1 MIALVAAL
9 IWSSVSWQIASPVR
23 AASDAFDLASLAI
36 STSDLP
42 DGYQLIAGRNCLTA
56 RSCADPGFFAGVTAD
71 SLTEDGLVRAYAL
84 GLAKFDPNDP
94 STAERS
100 VATTIAEY
108 DDTDGAEKGV
118 TTFLAWLSD
127 PNGERSV
134 SSDIGQDA
142 QLFEVH
148 GSVTGDAAATAA
160 SGLRFRIDTLVV
172 GIEIRDYTGAAID
185 PDEIEA
191 LARVV
196 AGRINDHPSGPGLGT
211 RAVNLRSNGSSYY
224 VHRDGQ
230 TIRLWRENDGSFAA
244 RSDEFTSNG
253 VENVYLTNQVLIT
266 GDDPNT
272 PKLQM
277 SVVIY
282 QLSSGLEASNYLA
295 KASESLAASWEQNG
309 SAYVRPD
316 DVPDV
321 GDESVWYVNVYPQI
335 YQSTVFVRSGNL
347 VARIIWGYTLPEPI
361 TSDEDGLRD
370 AQAKLLGGVEF
381 VGDAESACLLDANCE
396 GLTRLPAD
404 LLPADE

>member
-9 IWSSVSWQIASPVR
+9 ILSSVSGWLAPRVR

-56 RSCADPGFFAGVTAD
+56 RSCADPDFFAGVSAD

-84 GLAKFDPNDP
+84 GLAKFDGDNP
-94 STAERS
+94 SRS

-108 DDTDGAEKGV
+108 DAADGAEKGV
-118 TTFLAWLSD
+118 STFLAWLSD

-134 SSDIGQDA
+134 STDIGEDA

-148 GSVTGDAAATAA
+148 GAVTGDTAATAA
-160 SGLRFRIDTLVV
+160 SGLRFRVDTLVV

-185 PDEIEA
+185 PDEIEG

-196 AGRINDHPSGPGLGT
+196 AARINDHPAGPGLGT
-211 RAVNLRSNGSSYY
+211 MAVNLRSNGSSYY

-230 TIRLWRENDGSFAA
+230 TIRLWRENDASYAA

-266 GDDPNT
+266 GDDPNN

-277 SVVIY
+277 SLVIY

-295 KASESLAASWEQNG
+295 KASESLAASWDKNG

-321 GDESVWYVNVYPQI
+321 GDESVWYVNVYSEI
-335 YQSTVFVRSGNL
+335 YQTTVFIRSGNL
-347 VARIIWGYTLPEPI
+347 VARIIWGYTLSEPI
-361 TSDEDGLRD
+361 KSDEDGLRG
-370 AQAKLLGGVEF
+370 AQADLLGGVEF
-381 VGDAESACLLDANCE
+381 VGDAEAACLLDANCQ

-404 LLPADE
+404 LLPSE